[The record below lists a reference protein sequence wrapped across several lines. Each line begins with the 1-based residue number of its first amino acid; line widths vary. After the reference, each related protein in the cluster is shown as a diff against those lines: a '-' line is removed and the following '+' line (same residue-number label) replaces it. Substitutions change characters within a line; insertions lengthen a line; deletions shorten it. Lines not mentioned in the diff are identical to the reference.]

1 MKNILF
7 HFVAALTCAA
17 ALAGCVS
24 QTSVH
29 GQAVNEPTAFDAVR
43 HAQVHT
49 ELSGAY
55 FQRGQ
60 MAVALDEANR
70 ALKEFANYVP
80 ALSMQGLIYMELG
93 ENAKATASFE
103 QALNLAP
110 ADSEVLNNYG
120 WFVCQRGDPG
130 KAMGL
135 FQAALK
141 NPLYTTPERA
151 YLNAGLCARKLGN
164 ETEAEAN
171 FLQALKRQPQLGA
184 ALYNMADLAYKRGNI
199 KEAESFLA
207 RYNRAT
213 GNPTIEALQLGVK
226 ISRTLGDDNSLQSY
240 LQQLKRR
247 FPESPQS
254 SQVEEGR

>member
-1 MKNILF
+1 MKNFLF
-7 HFVAALTCAA
+7 HFAA
-17 ALAGCVS
+17 ALACAAVLPGCVS

-29 GQAVNEPTAFDAVR
+29 GQAVNEPAAFDAVR
-43 HAQVHT
+43 RAQVHN

-55 FQRGQ
+55 YQRGQ
-60 MAVALDEANR
+60 MAVALDEANK
-70 ALKEFANYVP
+70 ALKEFTNYVP

-93 ENAKATASFE
+93 ENEKATASFE
-103 QALNLAP
+103 QALSLAP
-110 ADSEVLNNYG
+110 ADSEVLNNFG

-164 ETEAEAN
+164 EAEAETH
-171 FLQALKRQPQLGA
+171 FLQALKRQPQLGS
-184 ALYNMADLAYKRGNI
+184 ALYNMADLAYKRANT

-213 GNPTIEALQLGVK
+213 GNPTVDALLLGVK
-226 ISRTLGDDNSLQSY
+226 VSRALGDDNSLQSY
-240 LQQLKRR
+240 VQQLKRR
-247 FPESPQS
+247 FPEAPQTR
-254 SQVEEGR
+254 QAEESR